1 VQIQLDE
8 QTKSVFELQGLQ
20 RARVVTLEETIVALK
35 GAADAAKAEVAEAN
49 AHTVEL
55 EVDLEKTRTE
65 LTAELEIAR
74 VDIAAHRASITDGVA
89 RLHALLTGPVVNNG
103 EGLHALLAQPAVDN
117 DAASDPPSQALS
129 GVLTSLEAAYAA
141 LLLRATT
148 AEANATTSAA
158 GTQDLQARV
167 DAELAAKEQ
176 TVSALSMT
184 IATAMAEAESAATA
198 RNELVAELQA
208 AREAQ
213 EAGAESLAATVAEL
227 TASTLLAEGLRRELE
242 DSSRLVEAGVK
253 LEVEHAES
261 VQKLK
266 QTIADLHNDL
276 DEAVQQKEDEL
287 GNLAVELAETKAN
300 LHQYQGGS
308 SPTPARRSLGSHS
321 LSVTDTDDSIGLQT
335 AGRPVPKSDSNTNDP
350 GLAWLGGWLF
360 DS

>member
-1 VQIQLDE
+1 MQIQLDE

-35 GAADAAKAEVAEAN
+35 GAADAARAEVAEAN

-117 DAASDPPSQALS
+117 DEASDPPSQALS

-141 LLLRATT
+141 VLLRATT
-148 AEANATTSAA
+148 AEANATASAA

-321 LSVTDTDDSIGLQT
+321 LNVTDTDDSIGLQT